1 MLHQRLKALLKELH
15 ISQRQ
20 FAMKI
25 NIDPGYFSRI
35 IQGKVN
41 PPDRILLLIEN
52 IFQVNRNWLEKGEG
66 EMFVDKGVSLA
77 KKQVLEAI
85 DTLSDEQ
92 VYAVS
97 SFIQYLTANTANN
110 EADHE
115 DNHQT
120 HSHPENHERQ

>member
-1 MLHQRLKALLKELH
+1 MLHQRLKDLLAELH

-35 IQGKVN
+35 IQGKVQ

-52 IFQVNRNWLEKGEG
+52 IFHVNRNWLEKGEG
-66 EMFVDKGVSLA
+66 EMFADQGVSLA

-85 DTLSDEQ
+85 DTLSDDQ

-97 SFIQYLTANTANN
+97 SFIQYLTANNDT
-110 EADHE
+110 DHSF
-115 DNHQT
+115 HQ
-120 HSHPENHERQ
+120 SRQNDFSPTPSKKS